1 MRVRQWVL
9 ILAMIPCLFLIS
21 ACGGSAGNGETGNS
35 EYRKMNLVMSVN
47 GTDTQIDTRVA
58 RCFALVTEP
67 GVDDPCTSRRGGA
80 FPPRKGGSAFQVFSS
95 RQTEI
100 CESYFPFKIESRIS
114 LVLSA
119 SS

>member
-58 RCFALVTEP
+58 RCFAQLVEERSGGNIT
-67 GVDDPCTSRRGGA
+67 VDVFPNDQLAGGI
-80 FPPRKGGSAFQVFSS
+80 SALIYSLAAKESS
-95 RQTEI
+95 EQQKTVKVPDWGE
-100 CESYFPFKIESRIS
+100 
-114 LVLSA
+114 V
-119 SS
+119 